1 MSFRDMSKKSLPECL
16 RLDLRRKGLWVPP
29 EIQMKIMYFK
39 EIAETRELKDW
50 TMREIATASVC
61 HYFEFT
67 HFCGDNDWKSSH
79 RRVNNLR
86 ATNDTNCHWCGKFY
100 RELLGIGMRA
110 QLARPVPNLDLLD
123 DECSWLVAELYQHR
137 AGNEPQGQRLR
148 NVKRRNPAII
158 DSVDALMQ
166 WTSSSAAVVDVMTNL
181 RLILQA
187 QGQWMQPPPAENMNQ

>member
-1 MSFRDMSKKSLPECL
+1 MSFDEMPQKTLPTCL
-16 RLDLRRKGLWVPP
+16 LLDLRRKGLRVPP

-39 EIAETRELKDW
+39 EIAETREMKDW
-50 TMREIATASVC
+50 AMREIATASVC
-61 HYFEFT
+61 QFFQFT

-86 ATNDTNCHWCGKFY
+86 ATFETNCHWCGKFY

-110 QLARPVPNLDLLD
+110 QMARPVPNLDLLD
-123 DECSWLVAELYQHR
+123 DECSWLVAELYDQR
-137 AGNEPQGQRLR
+137 AGNEPQGVRLR
-148 NVKRRNPAII
+148 NVRRRNPALIN
-158 DSVDALMQ
+158 SVDALMQ

-187 QGQWMQPPPAENMNQ
+187 QGHYNPPPQ